1 MLRFDFSLK
10 HITNKSIRRVDN
22 LSRKADLAESVKNN
36 NENKVKSKKEW
47 LEIRV
52 KEKEQLL
59 IKRIKK

>member
-59 IKRIKK
+59 IKRIEK

>member
-10 HITNKSIRRVDN
+10 HITNRSIRRVDN
-22 LSRKADLAESVKNN
+22 LSKKADLAESVKNN
-36 NENKVKSKKEW
+36 NENKVILKKEW

>member
-1 MLRFDFSLK
+1 MSRFDFSLK
-10 HITNKSIRRVDN
+10 HITNRSIRRVDN
-22 LSRKADLAESVKNN
+22 LSKKADLAESVKNN
-36 NENKVKSKKEW
+36 NENKVILKKEW

>member
-1 MLRFDFSLK
+1 MSRFDFSLK
-10 HITNKSIRRVDN
+10 HITNRSIRRVDN
-22 LSRKADLAESVKNN
+22 LSRKANLAESVKNN
-36 NENKVKSKKEW
+36 NENKVISKKEW